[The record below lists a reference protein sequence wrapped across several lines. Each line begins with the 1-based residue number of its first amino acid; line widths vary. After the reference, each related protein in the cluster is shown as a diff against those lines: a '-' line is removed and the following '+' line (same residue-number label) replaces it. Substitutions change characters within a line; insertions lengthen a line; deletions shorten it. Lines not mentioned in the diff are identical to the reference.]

1 MSWEETPEPKK
12 TLESLIRLWVKSVR
26 ITGGKGLGDKAEFNV
41 VALKNYRKI
50 VKGKIALVLAS
61 GVKADNFLHKMMVE
75 TNIRNAHV
83 GSGVRTP
90 EDSCGKI
97 EVEKIRGI
105 KTIHDKASIDNQSI

>member
-50 VKGKIALVLAS
+50 VKGKIALVLAG
-61 GVKADNFLHKMMVE
+61 GVKADNLHKMMVE

-83 GSGVRTP
+83 GFGVRTP